1 MSEYTM
7 LKPGSKVAIS
17 LAVLYSRIGGK
28 RGKATT
34 AAGHVIVKSI
44 ENDEDDSSDY
54 YDLDNGETAYA
65 CCDGEECTVV
75 REESGMFVFR
85 NDNQDKP
92 QEFKLSK
99 AECEQA
105 IFGLH

>member
-7 LKPGSKVAIS
+7 LTPGSKVAIS

-44 ENDEDDSSDY
+44 EDDGSDY
-54 YDLDNGETAYA
+54 YDLDNGKTAYA